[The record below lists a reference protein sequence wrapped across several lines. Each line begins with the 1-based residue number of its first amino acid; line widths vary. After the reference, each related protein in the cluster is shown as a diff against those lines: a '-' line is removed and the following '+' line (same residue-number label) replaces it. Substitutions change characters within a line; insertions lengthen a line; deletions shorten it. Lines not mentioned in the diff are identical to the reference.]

1 MRLMEMFK
9 RKLYCRTSQAFL
21 LSTGLLLIVLALSEL
36 FTLASSIDDPLAFEK
51 QPDPVFPLLPTGL
64 VHGCAAI
71 CELLLA
77 LLIFRKANERLLYAG
92 LAWLVML
99 LAMYQVALRTIAG
112 PARPCGCSGF
122 VGTWLEHFTHLP
134 VNTWHL
140 AILAY
145 WSAGILTWSL
155 AQVICRHRGKCLHL
169 LLFILLV
176 VLTPATR
183 ADYVHI
189 DGISWAEVP
198 LEARKFVKVHEGTTN
213 YVTFEVKV
221 QPREWWQIALRY
233 SGPATRANVRFVVA
247 GNFTNVFSTFVDLSS
262 SHEDM
267 LMGSDV
273 TLGAYPANELPETA
287 LLWLAF
293 ASSFYYESGA
303 APSPLPLPWR
313 VAAWEPEAHIC
324 DSQVAFLNPGY
335 LPADVIYI
343 TSNGRLESAAK
354 NPMLHTAKVVKLRPG
369 KTISLHH
376 KYLPGVCL
384 GWYRVHASTNLLGR
398 SWPLAFTLEW
408 YQPLDHFKSPPS
420 PQRVTRNTNTIPVR
434 LWTGQITRIEVHP
447 GSISRAAPVQRM
459 RFSDYRLNAPR
470 YGLDA
475 VEYDVTNGQ
484 WPVTVDAAML
494 DAYAKQAS
502 AARSMY
508 LKELAVRTAMRLILV
523 VLVLVPFIY
532 LALPKRRRSDSIP
545 GQP

>member
-1 MRLMEMFK
+1 
-9 RKLYCRTSQAFL
+9 L
-21 LSTGLLLIVLALSEL
+21 LSTGILLIVLALSKL
-36 FTLASSIDDPLAFEK
+36 VTLALAIRSPLAAEK
-51 QPDPVFPLLPTGL
+51 QPDPVFPLLPTGW

-77 LLIFRKANERLLYAG
+77 LLIFRRANERLLYAG

-99 LAMYQVALRTIAG
+99 FAMYQVALRTIAG

-122 VGTWLEHFTHLP
+122 VGTWLEHLTHLP

-145 WSAGILTWSL
+145 WSAGTLTWSL

-169 LLFILLV
+169 LPFILLA
-176 VLTPATR
+176 VLTSATR

-198 LEARKFVKVHEGTTN
+198 LEARKYVKVHEGTTN
-213 YVTFEVKV
+213 YVTFEIKV
-221 QPREWWQIALRY
+221 QPREWWQIAFRY
-233 SGPATRANVRFVVA
+233 SGPATRSNVRFVVA
-247 GNFTNVFSTFVDLSS
+247 GNLTNVFSTFVDLNS

-267 LMGSDV
+267 LVGSDV
-273 TLGAYPANELPETA
+273 TPGAYPANELPEAA

-293 ASSFYYESGA
+293 ASSFHYESGA

-313 VAAWEPEAHIC
+313 VAAWEPEAHVC

-335 LPADVIYI
+335 LPAEVIYI
-343 TSNGRLESAAK
+343 TSKGRLESAAQ
-354 NPMLHTAKVVKLRPG
+354 NPMLHTAKVVKRRPG
-369 KTISLHH
+369 KTIPLHQ
-376 KYLPGVCL
+376 KFLPGICL
-384 GWYRVHASTNLLGR
+384 GRYRVHVSTNLLGR

-420 PQRVTRNTNTIPVR
+420 SQRATQNTNTILVR
-434 LWTGQITRIEVHP
+434 LWTGQVTRIEVHP
-447 GSISRAAPVQRM
+447 GSISRVAPVQRM

-484 WPVTVDAAML
+484 WPVTVDASML

-502 AARSMY
+502 AARSRY
-508 LKELAVRTAMRLILV
+508 FKELAVRTAMQLILI
-523 VLVLVPFIY
+523 VLVLVPLLY
-532 LALPKRRRSDSIP
+532 LILSRRRRSDSTP
-545 GQP
+545 GKT